1 MSRTI
6 LDVHILQT
14 VPPSNINRDDTGS
27 PKGAVYGGVRRA
39 RVSSQAWKRATREAF
54 KNVLDPSELGTRT
67 KRVAELV
74 AERIREIDGD
84 IPWEQALELAA
95 ATVTAATGSKIEK
108 PKPRKG
114 DESAKEKAPESSYLM
129 FLSARQRDGLAE
141 LAVEGRADIA
151 AFLKQA
157 ENKKRAKRI
166 ANTGH
171 SVDIALFGRM
181 VADSSDINVDA
192 SAQVAHAISVHAADI
207 ESDYYTA
214 VDDRRSDAEPGA
226 GMIGTV
232 EFNAATLYRY
242 AAVDVDRLADNLGVG
257 VRDDRPGSEPVRR
270 AVEAFVRC
278 FAESM
283 PTGKS
288 NSFANHSLPDA
299 IIVKLR
305 DSRPINFAGAFEE
318 AVPQD
323 AVSGQLAEACRKL
336 AEHIGDVERAYGV
349 ENAPTWVLRVGAA
362 TKDLSGLGEEV
373 SMGELV
379 ERVGRAVAERLENT
393 P

>member
-6 LDVHILQT
+6 LDVHVLQT

-54 KNVLDPSELGTRT
+54 KNVLDPAELGTRT
-67 KRVAELV
+67 KRVADLV
-74 AERIREIDGD
+74 AERIRELDAD
-84 IPWEQALELAA
+84 IPYAEALELAA
-95 ATVTAATGSKIEK
+95 ATVAAATGSKIEK
-108 PKPRKG
+108 PKRRKN
-114 DESAKEKAPESSYLM
+114 DEEDAAPESSYLM

-141 LAVEGRADIA
+141 LAVQGRADIK
-151 AFLKQA
+151 AFLKDP
-157 ENKKRAKRI
+157 ENKKRAKQI

-171 SVDIALFGRM
+171 SIDIALFGRM

-214 VDDRRSDAEPGA
+214 VDDRRKDDEPGA

-242 AAVDVDRLADNLGVG
+242 AAVDVDLLSANLGAG
-257 VRDDRPGSEPVRR
+257 LRDDQPPSEPVRR

-278 FAESM
+278 FVESM
-283 PTGKS
+283 PTGKA
-288 NSFANHSLPDA
+288 NTFANHSLPDA
-299 IIVKLR
+299 VIVKLR
-305 DSRPINFAGAFEE
+305 DSRPISFAGAFE
-318 AVPQD
+318 APVPQGRE
-323 AVSGQLAEACRKL
+323 SGQVAEACRRL
-336 AEHIGDVERAYGV
+336 RAHITSIEDAYGAA
-349 ENAPTWVLRVGAA
+349 EAKTWLLRVGEATEELEQLAA
-362 TKDLSGLGEEV
+362 PLPLDQMVKEVGE
-373 SMGELV
+373 
-379 ERVGRAVAERLENT
+379 AVAARVET
-393 P
+393 SA